1 MKEVVKQVKDLQLGD
16 LVRVD
21 WFDASIGKSL
31 SGKRTNIKASE
42 IYQFTNFSNII
53 RMLVSQ

>member
-1 MKEVVKQVKDLQLGD
+1 MKDVAGQIKSLCLGD

-31 SGKRTNIKASE
+31 SGGLSGIDVPVCS
-42 IYQFTNFSNII
+42 
-53 RMLVSQ
+53 